1 MLRTVGTLNAGLV
14 AFGVYLLLSSI
25 RVLFTVGR
33 HSEFPYFRVAFVV
46 MMVLNAVFLVLFL
59 LAAFQ
64 LLRLRKAGVVVHA
77 ITSAMLIAYCVLN
90 GMLWLAGRGIGSSI
104 AAATGVGNMG
114 IAPFAFL
121 RCAVHVSDCV
131 ELGAAGCAL
140 EAGAYTFPPRL
151 CHQRHVDSC
160 SNIRRVCNQAATLGI
175 LFRAF

>member
-1 MLRTVGTLNAGLV
+1 MYSRQWGRIVDQSRMPAWIKAVLRTVGTLNAGLV

-114 IAPFAFL
+114 IAPFA
-121 RCAVHVSDCV
+121 
-131 ELGAAGCAL
+131 
-140 EAGAYTFPPRL
+140 
-151 CHQRHVDSC
+151 
-160 SNIRRVCNQAATLGI
+160 I
-175 LFRAF
+175 LFVVPYMYPIASSLALLVARWKLARTLSA